1 MSDHPIYP
9 HGPLVELTPGLWQLK
24 GSLPFP
30 LPRNMTVVRL
40 ASGGLLLHSVI
51 ALNEDGLRALEALG
65 KPEVMVVPH
74 PFHLMD
80 APFYKAR
87 YPGLKVVAAEDAEQ
101 KLAGKVTIDG
111 RPQAILPAVGIR
123 FELPPGM
130 KVQEIVLDLDVAGG
144 RALVFTD
151 LFGTGIPGLFGKLL
165 GAPGGVGVARI
176 VKMRQIT
183 DRPAVRA
190 YLAKKAEATDL
201 KLILVAHGEPLQV
214 GCAEALRRAAERV

>member
-1 MSDHPIYP
+1 MSDHPIFP
-9 HGPLVELTPGLWQLK
+9 HGPLVELLPGLWQLT

-40 ASGGLLLHSVI
+40 ASGGLLLYSVI
-51 ALNEDGLRALEALG
+51 ALDAEGLRALEALG

-87 YPGLKVVAAEDAEQ
+87 YPELKVVAAPDAEQ
-101 KLAGKVTIDG
+101 KLAGKVTVDG
-111 RPQAILPAVGIR
+111 RPEDILPAVGVR
-123 FELPPGM
+123 FEIPPGL
-130 KVQEIVLDLDVAGG
+130 KYQEIVLDLDVPGG

-176 VKMRQIT
+176 VKFRQVS
-183 DRPAVRA
+183 DRAAVRG
-190 YLAKKAEATDL
+190 YLSQKGEATDL
-201 KLILVAHGEPLQV
+201 KLLLVAHGAPLQSGV
-214 GCAEALRRAAERV
+214 AEALRRAAERV